1 MRVLTNIIRTLA
13 KKDDGSTIIEF
24 AFVAPIL
31 ATFLVAIVEF
41 GMIMFSSI
49 LMESGLRD
57 ASRFGITGREVTGET
72 RLESIVQIISDRT
85 IGLIDM
91 NTANV
96 DVLVYPS
103 FSATD
108 SSVNFSKPSSV
119 NTCKAASS
127 ICFCLPS
134 YLRLLNF

>member
-72 RLESIVQIISDRT
+72 RLESIV
-85 IGLIDM
+85 
-91 NTANV
+91 
-96 DVLVYPS
+96 
-103 FSATD
+103 
-108 SSVNFSKPSSV
+108 
-119 NTCKAASS
+119 
-127 ICFCLPS
+127 
-134 YLRLLNF
+134 